1 MGHGQDTG
9 FYSICDE
16 KPLENMKEENISFQ
30 RSFSSCFAE
39 NTQVCGKSRRK
50 TAC

>member
-16 KPLENMKEENISFQ
+16 KPLENMKEENISFT
-30 RSFSSCFAE
+30 FSEIFLQLLC
-39 NTQVCGKSRRK
+39 
-50 TAC
+50 